1 MSSSNSSNDGSIIA
15 LKIVFGYFVLSV
27 LWIAGSDQLLKS
39 LVSDVELLISIQ
51 MMKGW
56 FFVTITAA
64 WLYWL
69 IKRYMRALS
78 ETNQAL
84 GERDAHLTRLNSIHS
99 MLSASNG
106 AILRIRDPNELL
118 NEACRIAVD
127 IGEFRM
133 AWVALLD
140 AASDEVKCAAHAGIG
155 RRFIEQVTLTQRDD
169 QPEGQG
175 LIGRVFREGKHQVAD
190 DIETDARMTMWA
202 ADFAALQIHSA
213 AAFPLRV
220 QGRVVGVLALYA
232 DQRNFFNQD
241 GMRLLDEVAADVS
254 LGLEHIETTR
264 QLDYLAYYDPLTA
277 LPNRRLFE
285 DRLRQAMAVAHR
297 NHFQFAV
304 LVIEIRDLGEISDT
318 FGRHVGDRVLQECA
332 ARLNGMV
339 RESDSLSAL
348 SMRAAARMSGHEF
361 GLLISE
367 TAGVANAQA
376 VATRL
381 RTLLSQS
388 IAIDEDENVA
398 MHVRIGIALYPEHGD
413 DAVTLLRNAEL
424 AVHTQQ
430 QKLPESCVIYSTE
443 LNHLA
448 QGRRDMERALRQ
460 ASELGEFFLE
470 YQPKVQAVTGKVVG
484 AEALLRWQRPQVG
497 VVAPNLFISMLE
509 ETGLIIPVGR
519 WVIQEACNQYR
530 RLVDH
535 AGRPITL
542 AINISVKQLAAPQ
555 FIEEV
560 AAILKTSDVAP
571 EHIEF
576 EITESSLAE
585 NAQVTLEILH
595 ALKGLGV
602 RLAIDDFGTGYSSL
616 SYLRHFPLDTLKI
629 DRSFVRDIVQNP
641 EAHCIARTVIALAAS
656 LRLDVVAEGVE
667 TASQLGMLLKEGCGV
682 IQGYFFSQP
691 LALDALLKVARG
703 GFPVPALQSLGS
715 DPRPTLLIL
724 DDEPAVIAALKR
736 VLSGEDYTVLG
747 TTDPDEAFAI
757 LATHRIA
764 VLLCDLRMP
773 GISGTE
779 FLRRAK
785 QLHPDTARLILSGY
799 TDLKTVTE
807 AVNTGFISKFL
818 SKPWQDDDLR
828 TTLREVLRAKE
839 RGLSESPATV
849 PGPRDK
855 TAAAG

>member
-1 MSSSNSSNDGSIIA
+1 MSSSNAFNDGSTIA

-39 LVSDVELLISIQ
+39 LVSDIDLLTSIQ
-51 MMKGW
+51 TVKGW

-69 IKRYMRALS
+69 IKRYMCVLS

-106 AILRIRDPNELL
+106 AILRIRDPAELL
-118 NEACRIAVD
+118 HEACRIAVD

-133 AWVALLD
+133 AWVGLLD
-140 AASDEVKCAAHAGIG
+140 VATDGVNCAAHAGVG
-155 RRFIEQVTLTQRDD
+155 QNFIERVNLTRRDD
-169 QPEGQG
+169 QPEGRG
-175 LIGRVFREGKHQVAD
+175 LVGRVFREGKHQLAE
-190 DIETDARMTMWA
+190 DIAADARMAMWN
-202 ADFAALQIHSA
+202 ADFAALNIHSA

-220 QGRVVGVLALYA
+220 QGRIVGVLALYA
-232 DQRNFFNQD
+232 GERNFFRED

-254 LGLEHIETTR
+254 LGLEYIEATR
-264 QLDYLAYYDPLTA
+264 QIDYLAYYDPLTA

-285 DRLRQAMAVAHR
+285 DRLRQAVATAHR

-304 LVIEIRDLGEISDT
+304 LVFEVQGLGEISDS

-332 ARLNGMV
+332 ARLSQMI
-339 RESDSLSAL
+339 RENDSLSAL
-348 SMRAAARMSGHEF
+348 GVSAAARMSGHEF
-361 GLLISE
+361 GLLISD
-367 TAGVANAQA
+367 TAGAVNVEA
-376 VATRL
+376 VAARL
-381 RTLLSQS
+381 RAALTQPIS
-388 IAIDEDENVA
+388 IDQAENIVVQ
-398 MHVRIGIALYPEHGD
+398 VRVGAALYPTHGNE
-413 DAVTLLRNAEL
+413 AVTLLRNAEL
-424 AVHTQQ
+424 AVHSQF
-430 QKLPESCVIYSTE
+430 QKLPESLVMYSSE
-443 LNHLA
+443 LDHLA

-460 ASELGEFFLE
+460 ALEEGEFFLE
-470 YQPKVQAVTGKVVG
+470 YQPKVQAATGKIVG

-497 VVAPNLFISMLE
+497 VVAPNSFISILE
-509 ETGLIIPVGR
+509 ETGLIIPVGL
-519 WVIQEACNQYR
+519 WVIREACNQYR
-530 RLVDH
+530 RLADQ

-542 AINISVKQLAAPQ
+542 AVNISVKQLAAPQ

-560 AAILKTSDVAP
+560 AAILKTSDVPP

-595 ALKGLGV
+595 ALKRLGL

-616 SYLRHFPLDTLKI
+616 SYLRYFPLDTLKI
-629 DRSFVRDIVQNP
+629 DRSFVRDMVQNP

-667 TASQLGMLLKEGCGV
+667 TEGQLGMLLKEGCNV
-682 IQGYFFSQP
+682 IQGYFFSP
-691 LALDALLKVARG
+691 PVKLDVLLKVLEG
-703 GFPVPALQSLGS
+703 GFPVPAVRSRGG
-715 DPRPTLLIL
+715 DARPSLLIL
-724 DDEPAVIAALKR
+724 DDEPGILSALKR
-736 VLSGEDYTVLG
+736 VLRGEDYEVIA
-747 TTDPDEAFAI
+747 TTDPDEAFVI
-757 LATHRIA
+757 LATRRIG

-773 GISGTE
+773 AMSGTE

-799 TDLKTVTE
+799 MDLKTVTE

-818 SKPWQDDDLR
+818 SKPWRDDELR
-828 TTLREVLRAKE
+828 STLREVFRAQE
-839 RGLSESPATV
+839 QGVPAATV
-849 PGPRDK
+849 AAPPPRES
-855 TAAAG
+855 AAGH